1 MEYII
6 RNFDQTNGQITV
18 EYAGKWTYA
27 IDLPVENGAFP
38 IGEKLEEIIQ
48 GMAPNWLLERQTSLA
63 ITPQNTDVIQALVQP
78 IPEPVIV
85 KTIEENKNAAMWA
98 DLAFEQNVAKTLVKF
113 GVLQS
118 DPTAIPVSEQ

>member
-27 IDLPVENGAFP
+27 IDLPVENGALP

-48 GMAPNWLLERQTSLA
+48 GMAPNWLLERQASLET
-63 ITPQNTDVIQALVQP
+63 TPQNADVIQALVQP

-85 KTIEENKNAAMWA
+85 QITEENKNAAMWA
-98 DLAFEQNVAKTLVKF
+98 DLAFEQKLAKTLVKF
-113 GVLQS
+113 GVLES

>member
-85 KTIEENKNAAMWA
+85 ETTEESKNAAMWA
-98 DLAFEQNVAKTLVKF
+98 DLAFEQNVAKALVKF
-113 GVLQS
+113 GVLES
-118 DPTAIPVSEQ
+118 DPTVIPVSEQ